1 MDCPLVPGKQ
11 REVGG
16 LVLGVIRRIV
26 RELESFS
33 NNGIDNMPTR
43 QKQSQRQTVIVN
55 VGTRRR
61 TRAKKRTSSQRQSG
75 PAIMVQQVIP
85 PIPLSVQQTPSMDF
99 PQQFIKALAGM
110 GEGIMARVDRPLPL
124 PLSLNNPNNAREIQQ
139 VEKAMGKV
147 GMPFAQE
154 DYYQFVGPMS
164 TSMGDIPLSSAESS
178 SSYGSLGETQP
189 LLGPLEEKQAPLG
202 QMPMM
207 KPPTMSSR
215 PPGQI
220 TDELRRLSL
229 IGGPLP
235 REQKRTPVKPKRY
248 SPSSSPSSSSSSSSS
263 SLSSPVPHYFAKLNQ

>member
-1 MDCPLVPGKQ
+1 MDCLLVPGKQ

-110 GEGIMARVDRPLPL
+110 GEGIMARLDRPLPR

-154 DYYQFVGPMS
+154 DYSQFVGPMS
-164 TSMGDIPLSSAESS
+164 ISMGDIPLSYAESS

-189 LLGPLEEKQAPLG
+189 LLGQV
-202 QMPMM
+202 PMM
-207 KPPTMSSR
+207 KPPTMSSN
-215 PPGQI
+215 PPGQLPY
-220 TDELRRLSL
+220 EQRMLSL
-229 IGGPLP
+229 TRGPLP
-235 REQKRTPVKPKRY
+235 REEKRTPVKPERY
-248 SPSSSPSSSSSSSSS
+248 SPSSSPRSSSSSS